1 MDKTFE
7 HDCEIVC
14 SEFAKVYAKNLLNPS
29 HKLYDGE
36 LFKLKGYYKNNSF
49 KIEDCHNFKEIMSMA
64 MSFNKLFRYPF
75 ITFQL
80 KTYNIPFYNKPY
92 YYVHVCRLFD

>member
-1 MDKTFE
+1 MDKNFE
-7 HDCEIVC
+7 HDCEIIC
-14 SEFAKVYAKNLLNPS
+14 REFEKVYAKNLFNPS

-36 LFKLKGYYKNNSF
+36 LFKLKGHYKNNSF
-49 KIEDCHNFKEIMSMA
+49 KIDDCHNFKEIMSIV
-64 MSFNKLFRYPF
+64 MSYNKLFRQQF

-80 KTYNIPFYNKPY
+80 KTFNISFYKPY